1 MHCQRHT
8 PYFYKANLCN
18 QLLVPK
24 IDFISNLAQSLI
36 PVILSMFFRFCFGFN
51 YYYFISRYK
60 KIEEGKGLGFWVF
73 FFLKSPHLTG
83 GKINANTLI

>member
-8 PYFYKANLCN
+8 PYFHKANLCH

-36 PVILSMFFRFCFGFN
+36 PVILSMWFFNVGGGLWFGF
-51 YYYFISRYK
+51 YFLIIIILSVDMRK
-60 KIEEGKGLGFWVF
+60 QRRVKAWVLF
-73 FFLKSPHLTG
+73 FEKAH
-83 GKINANTLI
+83 I

>member
-8 PYFYKANLCN
+8 PYFHKANLCH

-36 PVILSMFFRFCFGFN
+36 PVILSMCFFNVGGGLWFGF
-51 YYYFISRYK
+51 YFLIIIILSVDMRK
-60 KIEEGKGLGFWVF
+60 QRRVKAWVLF
-73 FFLKSPHLTG
+73 FEKAH
-83 GKINANTLI
+83 I